1 MRRFSTNNE
10 SVDPRRKSRKNRPTE
25 GAAPQVAQ
33 EASHGIRSR
42 TERTFSASVQEC
54 GLRLENTPGVSQRA
68 RKGNPSYK
76 RRSSLRRSVRMTA
89 LALLARLVLFSRG
102 SDFRVFT
109 FSIRQFRLWKNNEME
124 RMVPEK
130 KRNHL
135 SREALGA
142 HLGVVLLAKKNRDD
156 SPYQKENDISCP
168 SVLQFQPRSPN
179 PKRGLTVVQRAQVF
193 WVAALFRTRHRASK
207 QHCSKPS
214 GLMEQTQ

>member
-124 RMVPEK
+124 RVVPEK
-130 KRNHL
+130 NETIYHVR
-135 SREALGA
+135 RW
-142 HLGVVLLAKKNRDD
+142 VLTWEL
-156 SPYQKENDISCP
+156 C
-168 SVLQFQPRSPN
+168 FF
-179 PKRGLTVVQRAQVF
+179 PKRREMTPLIRKKTIFPVHQYYSFNQD
-193 WVAALFRTRHRASK
+193 H
-207 QHCSKPS
+207 
-214 GLMEQTQ
+214 QTQNGD